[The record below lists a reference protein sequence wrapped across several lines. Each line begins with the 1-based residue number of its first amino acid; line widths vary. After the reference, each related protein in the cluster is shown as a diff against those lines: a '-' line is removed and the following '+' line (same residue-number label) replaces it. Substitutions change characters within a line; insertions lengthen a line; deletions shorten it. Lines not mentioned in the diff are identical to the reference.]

1 MFLFVAIFKGE
12 LMDYLLTE
20 EQKMLR
26 EMVAK
31 FAKEKIAPVASEN
44 ERNHRFPWDIIREAG
59 ELGLM
64 GIAYPQEY
72 GGAGMDFVSYFLAI
86 EEISRWCASTG
97 VIISAHSSLVC
108 DPIYR
113 FGTEEQKRKYLPD
126 LLSGRKIGS
135 FSLTEAQA
143 GSDAGNT
150 KTTAVK
156 SGNKWILNGSKL
168 FATNGAEADIFVLI
182 ASTDPGKK
190 TKGVSAFIVEK
201 DMPGYRIGK
210 VERKL
215 GIRASSTAEI
225 ILENVEVPEEN
236 LLGELN
242 QGFKVAMVTLDGG
255 RLGIAAQAL
264 GIARAC
270 LEDSVKYA
278 KERVQ
283 FDQPIANFQAIQW
296 MLADMWMEYEA
307 AWLLTWRASVLKDR
321 GLPYTAE
328 AAMAKLKASEV
339 AMDAARKAVQ
349 IHGGYGYTEDFNVE
363 RYYRDAKI
371 TEIYEGTSE
380 IQRLVISRHLL
391 K

>member
-1 MFLFVAIFKGE
+1 ME
-12 LMDYLLTE
+12 YLLTD
-20 EQKMLR
+20 EQKMLK
-26 EMVAK
+26 EMVSK
-31 FAKEKIAPVASEN
+31 FAKERIAPVAADN
-44 ERNHRFPWDIIREAG
+44 EKNHRFPADIIQEAG

-64 GIAYPQEY
+64 GIAYPTEY
-72 GGAGMDFVSYFLAI
+72 GGAGMDFMSYFLAV

-143 GSDAGNT
+143 GSDSGNT
-150 KTTAVK
+150 KTTAK
-156 SGNKWILNGSKL
+156 LEGDKWVLNGSKL
-168 FATNGAEADIFVLI
+168 FATNGAEAEVYIVL
-182 ASTDPGKK
+182 ASTDPPQK
-190 TKGVSAFIVEK
+190 TRGVTAFIIEK
-201 DMPGYRIGK
+201 GTPGFRIGK
-210 VERKL
+210 LEKKL
-215 GIRASSTAEI
+215 GIRSSSTAELI
-225 ILENVEVPEEN
+225 FENCEIPKEN

-242 QGFKVAMVTLDGG
+242 KGFKVAMVTLDGG
-255 RLGIAAQAL
+255 RLGIASQAL
-264 GIARAC
+264 GIARASI
-270 LEDSVKYA
+270 EDAKQYA

-296 MLADMWMEYEA
+296 MLADMQVEYDA
-307 AWLLTWRASVLKDR
+307 AWLLTYRATLLKDR
-321 GLPYTAE
+321 GLPYSTE
-328 AAMAKLKASEV
+328 SAMAKLKSSEV
-339 AMDAARKAVQ
+339 CMFCANKAVQ

-371 TEIYEGTSE
+371 TELYEGTSE
-380 IQRLVISRHLL
+380 IQRLVIARSIL

>member
-307 AWLLTWRASVLKDR
+307 ARLLTWRASVLKDR

-380 IQRLVISRHLL
+380 IQRLVISRHIL

>member
-1 MFLFVAIFKGE
+1 
-12 LMDYLLTE
+12 MDYLLTE
-20 EQKMLR
+20 EQKLLR
-26 EMVAK
+26 EMVSK
-31 FAKEKIAPVASEN
+31 FAKERIAPVASEN

-126 LLSGRKIGS
+126 LLSGKKIGS

-156 SGNKWILNGSKL
+156 VGNKWILNGSKL

-182 ASTDPGKK
+182 ASTEPGKK
-190 TKGVSAFIVEK
+190 TRGVSAFIVEK

-210 VERKL
+210 IERKL
-215 GIRASSTAEI
+215 GIRATSTAEI

-270 LEDSVKYA
+270 IEDSVKYA

-296 MLADMWMEYEA
+296 MLADMWMEYNS
-307 AWLLTWRASVLKDR
+307 AWLLTWRASWMKDH
-321 GLPYTAE
+321 GLPYSVE
-328 AAMAKLKASEV
+328 AAMAKLKASELAV
-339 AMDAARKAVQ
+339 DAARRAIQ

-380 IQRLVISRHLL
+380 IQRLIISRHLL

>member
-321 GLPYTAE
+321 GLPYTVE

-380 IQRLVISRHLL
+380 IQRLVISRHIL

>member
-1 MFLFVAIFKGE
+1 
-12 LMDYLLTE
+12 MDYLLTE

-150 KTTAVK
+150 KTTAIK

-307 AWLLTWRASVLKDR
+307 ARLLTWRASVLKDR